1 MRPQISEVIWSVA
14 NMCLTLPLW
23 LTYSEETSPFR
34 KMVEMSENLLLA
46 SRLVTKKQV
55 HMKRV
60 YQTIVCQL
68 QVPYLLFFPICK
80 RYVTSDSTSWL
91 SWSSVNLVNV
101 VQIRATSMMVCL
113 KILASKYLKSP
124 PALEPIMFC
133 WSQNR
138 LKPEVAYCACY
149 AKSKW

>member
-1 MRPQISEVIWSVA
+1 
-14 NMCLTLPLW
+14 
-23 LTYSEETSPFR
+23 
-34 KMVEMSENLLLA
+34 MVEMSENLLLA

-68 QVPYLLFFPICK
+68 QVPYILFFPICK
-80 RYVTSDSTSWL
+80 
-91 SWSSVNLVNV
+91 SSVNLVNV

-133 WSQNR
+133 
-138 LKPEVAYCACY
+138 
-149 AKSKW
+149 